1 MHRGENR
8 YICFHQYRCLSTETR
23 SVMFVSMRIFFHTS
37 VTTGDSHPIT
47 TVLNLTRQSP
57 LFQNV
62 ASCGDPGQTIGP
74 YFSVPLVCH
83 RGRLVRRSFGCDR
96 KNRGPVSQQAWHEKD
111 PSLLKGSGR
120 PAKGQNIA
128 APHLKWGRL
137 HTNEKKYSSGIFEN
151 TKLANNI
158 QRHEGN

>member
-62 ASCGDPGQTIGP
+62 ASCGDPGQT
-74 YFSVPLVCH
+74 Y
-83 RGRLVRRSFGCDR
+83 RSILLSTPCM
-96 KNRGPVSQQAWHEKD
+96 SQRATSQTVLRMRPQKPK
-111 PSLLKGSGR
+111 PSLTASVARKR
-120 PAKGQNIA
+120 PLSAQRQWSPSK
-128 APHLKWGRL
+128 RS
-137 HTNEKKYSSGIFEN
+137 KYCSPSPQTGTSPYE
-151 TKLANNI
+151 
-158 QRHEGN
+158 